1 MSDSGY
7 SNDQIQMEWVRHF
20 NKYTKA
26 RTKGA
31 KRLLLCDGY
40 NSHLEYDFVEYCWQE
55 GIIPFAFI
63 PHTTHLAQS
72 LDIKIFQPL
81 KYYHSEAIDAAVRIG
96 DSDFSKTEFLASFED
111 FYKQAFKQST
121 ILSAFR
127 ETGIVP

>member
-20 NKYTKA
+20 NKHTKA

-63 PHTTHLAQS
+63 PHTTHLAQP
-72 LDIKIFQPL
+72 LDVKIFQPL
-81 KYYHSEAIDAAVRIG
+81 KHYHSEAIDGAVRTG
-96 DSDFSKTEFLASFED
+96 DSDFSKTEFLASF
-111 FYKQAFKQST
+111 
-121 ILSAFR
+121 
-127 ETGIVP
+127 